1 MSAIVTRI
9 EIARPPDEVFAY
21 VSDPTRFPEWQSD
34 VVSVRLHDDG
44 RFTTVRRVGGADR
57 AMTQEVTAR
66 EAPWRW
72 SVRGVDGPIR
82 PNADVRV
89 EPLADGARSARHVR
103 VRLRRARDGQRAA
116 AAGAPRD
123 GQAGAPLSV
132 QRLKE
137 LLEAVP

>member
-21 VSDPTRFPEWQSD
+21 VADPTRFPEWQSD

-57 AMTQEVTAR
+57 AMTQEVTTR
-66 EAPWRW
+66 EAPHRW

-82 PNADVRV
+82 PNVDLTV
-89 EPLADGARSARHVR
+89 EPLAGGTGSALTFAFDYDGHAMGNALLPLVR
-103 VRLRRARDGQRAA
+103 RVTAKR
-116 AAGAPRD
+116 
-123 GQAGAPLSV
+123 APLSV
-132 QRLKE
+132 RRLKE
-137 LLEAVP
+137 LLEG

>member
-21 VSDPTRFPEWQSD
+21 VAEPTRFPEWQSD

-66 EAPWRW
+66 EAPHRW

-82 PNADVRV
+82 PNVDVSV
-89 EPLADGARSARHVR
+89 EPLAGGTASAVTFAFDYDGHAMGNALLPLVRRVTARR
-103 VRLRRARDGQRAA
+103 
-116 AAGAPRD
+116 
-123 GQAGAPLSV
+123 APLSV
-132 QRLKE
+132 RRLKE
-137 LLEAVP
+137 LLEG

>member
-21 VSDPTRFPEWQSD
+21 VADPTRFPEWQSD

-57 AMTQEVTAR
+57 AMTQEVTTR
-66 EAPWRW
+66 EAPHRW

-82 PNADVRV
+82 PNVDLTV
-89 EPLADGARSARHVR
+89 EPLAGVARG
-103 VRLRRARDGQRAA
+103 RRSRSPSTTTGTRWATPCCRWCAA
-116 AAGAPRD
+116 
-123 GQAGAPLSV
+123 
-132 QRLKE
+132 
-137 LLEAVP
+137 